1 MKPETGGLSAF
12 VPWLEHEILH
22 RREPDG
28 SFARTRT
35 HSVHFY
41 YLFPASRG
49 LRSFPTRVR
58 FSLRPASV
66 KRGAMAIGKARRRA
80 VDSPVISSRTGLRTD
95 CGAGSHYP
103 DDFLF
108 PSVQGPYSVV
118 HGPATA
124 FRAAPSAAIAH
135 ASIVHGAMYSIR
147 NSSGSPP
154 LVVARLT
161 LSKTDRTQKQ
171 YRNVARLSA
180 VNSQRV
186 AVLEGPQ
193 LYASS
198 VNFHAH
204 SGSHS
209 QRQ

>member
-41 YLFPASRG
+41 YLFPASSE

-80 VDSPVISSRTGLRTD
+80 VDSPVISSRTGCELTVVLVLTILTI
-95 CGAGSHYP
+95 
-103 DDFLF
+103 FFF

-124 FRAAPSAAIAH
+124 FRAARSAAIAH

-161 LSKTDRTQKQ
+161 LSKT
-171 YRNVARLSA
+171 
-180 VNSQRV
+180 
-186 AVLEGPQ
+186 
-193 LYASS
+193 
-198 VNFHAH
+198 
-204 SGSHS
+204 GSHS
-209 QRQ
+209 EAIPECSATLRC

>member
-1 MKPETGGLSAF
+1 VVLVLT
-12 VPWLEHEILH
+12 ILTI
-22 RREPDG
+22 
-28 SFARTRT
+28 F
-35 HSVHFY
+35 F
-41 YLFPASRG
+41 
-49 LRSFPTRVR
+49 
-58 FSLRPASV
+58 
-66 KRGAMAIGKARRRA
+66 
-80 VDSPVISSRTGLRTD
+80 
-95 CGAGSHYP
+95 
-103 DDFLF
+103 F

-186 AVLEGPQ
+186 AVPEGPQ

>member
-1 MKPETGGLSAF
+1 MVLVLT
-12 VPWLEHEILH
+12 ILTI
-22 RREPDG
+22 
-28 SFARTRT
+28 F
-35 HSVHFY
+35 F
-41 YLFPASRG
+41 
-49 LRSFPTRVR
+49 
-58 FSLRPASV
+58 
-66 KRGAMAIGKARRRA
+66 
-80 VDSPVISSRTGLRTD
+80 
-95 CGAGSHYP
+95 
-103 DDFLF
+103 F

-186 AVLEGPQ
+186 AVLAGLNCTRHQSISMHIAAAIPNINE
-193 LYASS
+193 
-198 VNFHAH
+198 VFW
-204 SGSHS
+204 
-209 QRQ
+209 